1 MTYQASR
8 IPSADPEARLSGRVR
23 SGVDDGVWTNV
34 AIKLILL
41 PLGRLTSVVNME
53 QSNNGSGGRTPECN
67 RPWAEQPTP
76 ILGPL
81 RYRVDV
87 YYPGLRADHLLSCPC
102 KATRVSNPAN
112 HFAFVKYKN
121 TKPWPACHGASYA
134 VLCIRLTRS
143 ECLVLSS
150 LQVRPLR
157 YRFTTQGRSR
167 EANGLH
173 ASP

>member
-1 MTYQASR
+1 MESGLCHCGCGTGRWARWPILACLSAS
-8 IPSADPEARLSGRVR
+8 DHGE
-23 SGVDDGVWTNV
+23 NV

-121 TKPWPACHGASYA
+121 TSLGLPATVQAMRSFVSGSQDPS
-134 VLCIRLTRS
+134 VLYCQGCRF
-143 ECLVLSS
+143 VL
-150 LQVRPLR
+150 
-157 YRFTTQGRSR
+157 
-167 EANGLH
+167 
-173 ASP
+173 